1 LTPQDDFLMKIRRV
15 GAAGLLIECEDADRV
30 EDWRAELWRRRTTGD
45 LRAVEI
51 VPGARTVLLDGVAP
65 GTAELLPEWEPGP
78 GEIRAEGPL
87 VQIPT
92 IFDGDDLESV
102 AALWGVTPGQAV
114 QRLVETPLSVAFSG
128 FAPGF
133 AYLRGLP
140 DAWAIPRLATPRPR
154 VPAGAVA
161 LAGGYAGIYPTASP
175 GGWRLVGHTDQN
187 LFDVRRE
194 QPALLTPGTRVH
206 LVPA

>member
-1 LTPQDDFLMKIRRV
+1 LTLPDDFQMKIRRV
-15 GAAGLLIECEDADRV
+15 GATGLLIECDDADRV
-30 EDWRAELWRRRTTGD
+30 EDWRAELWRRRETGE

-65 GTAELLPEWEPGP
+65 GTEELLPRWEPEP
-78 GEIRAEGPL
+78 GGIQSVGPL
-87 VQIPT
+87 VEIHT
-92 IFDGDDLESV
+92 VFDGEDLEPV
-102 AALWGVTPGQAV
+102 AELWGVTVDEAV
-114 QRLVETPLSVAFSG
+114 QRLVDTRLHVAFSG

-140 DAWAIPRLATPRPR
+140 DAWAVPRLAAPRPR

-194 QPALLTPGTRVH
+194 QPALLTPGTRVR
-206 LVPA
+206 LVAA

>member
-15 GAAGLLIECEDADRV
+15 GAAGLLIECDDADRV
-30 EDWRAELWRRRTTGD
+30 EDWRAELWRRRETGE
-45 LRAVEI
+45 LEAVEI

-65 GTAELLPEWEPGP
+65 GTAELLPQWEPAP

-92 IFDGDDLESV
+92 IFDGDDLGSV
-102 AALWGVTPGQAV
+102 AELWDVTPGEV
-114 QRLVETPLSVAFSG
+114 VRRLVETRLSVAFSG

-140 DAWAIPRLATPRPR
+140 DAWAVPRLAAPRPR

-206 LVPA
+206 LVAA